1 MTTNQASSTDV
12 VVTAR
17 AIMNILQDDQEQ
29 SLEDAFQTEMRNEM
43 TTERA
48 EAFLED
54 AAFEIEPVEKFKK
67 DPAPKDKTLD
77 IQFTPDGIST
87 LGEKPPPSR
96 SERSERVGWG

>member
-67 DPAPKDKTLD
+67 DPAPKDKH
-77 IQFTPDGIST
+77 ST
-87 LGEKPPPSR
+87 SSSPLMELAHWAR
-96 SERSERVGWG
+96 SPHPQGANAVSE